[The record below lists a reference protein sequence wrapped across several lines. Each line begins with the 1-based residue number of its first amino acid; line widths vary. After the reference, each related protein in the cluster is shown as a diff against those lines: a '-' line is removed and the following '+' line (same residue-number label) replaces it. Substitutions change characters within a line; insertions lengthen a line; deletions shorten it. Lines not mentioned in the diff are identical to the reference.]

1 MAFDLRELEC
11 LTVGEVAEI
20 LHVTEKTV
28 YRLVAKGEL
37 KSVRVGR
44 ALRVLRADLITFMR
58 GGEMK

>member
-20 LHVTEKTV
+20 LHASEKTV